1 MSGVRSDLF
10 KIRAVCIATGTGGI
24 MASANAL
31 TTMPTMMVH
40 SSRAE
45 LEMAKQIMMAQKRRE
60 KRKVILYPLG
70 YKKVGKDSYTPL
82 VAKDHP
88 LYRYVGHGAGKRIEV
103 GSELWRI
110 TEPHLMRTVERGLKV
125 LGAINLVFF
134 VDSLGGGTGSALA
147 VEFPTRLMEWGY
159 EVLGI
164 YTIPWGIDRDAYN
177 LALETLRKVKDA
189 GIPSVIIDYNSI
201 VRTLKRKRKTFTRKD
216 VYNEAMKRISVA
228 LESIFNLFRD
238 IIPVQS
244 ADVRDI
250 TRCLEHGFG
259 VMGVIEIPYSMW
271 RFKKH
276 VETVMPFLEP
286 SLLADL
292 YPEAKDAIQ
301 PDVFLGL
308 DGPWTASEEE
318 AISVDIDAFWKPKLV
333 VKYVT
338 GDEVLQKKILV
349 HIAGGYDIDHFQFL
363 NFIPVE

>member
-1 MSGVRSDLF
+1 MSGVRSEAAF

-24 MASANAL
+24 MAAANAL

-45 LEMAKQIMMAQKRRE
+45 LRMAMEIVMAQKRRE
-60 KRKVILYPLG
+60 KRKLIFYPLG
-70 YKKVGKDSYTPL
+70 FKKVGKDSYTPL
-82 VAKDHP
+82 VPKDHP
-88 LYRYVGHGAGKRIEV
+88 LYRYVGYGAGKRVEV
-103 GSELWRI
+103 GEELWRI
-110 TEPHLMRTVERGLKV
+110 TEPHLMKTVERGLKV

-147 VEFPTRLMEWGY
+147 VEFPTRLIDWGY
-159 EVLGI
+159 EVLAI
-164 YTIPWGIDRDAYN
+164 YTIPWRIDRNAYD
-177 LALETLRKVKDA
+177 LALETLKKVKEA
-189 GIPSVIIDYNSI
+189 GIPSVVIDYNRI
-201 VRTLKRKRKTFTRKD
+201 VRTLKKKKGGDFTRKD
-216 VYNEAMKRISVA
+216 VYHQAMKRITIA

-259 VMGVIEIPYSMW
+259 VMGVVEIPYSPW
-271 RFKKH
+271 RVKKT

-308 DGPWTASEEE
+308 DGPWTAREEE
-318 AISVDIDAFWKPKLV
+318 AISTDIDAFWKPKLV
-333 VKYVT
+333 VKYIT

-349 HIAGGYDIDHFQFL
+349 HIAGGYDLDHLVFH
-363 NFIPVE
+363 